1 MSNLR
6 IARTWRYQ
14 CRQPTKCSLSAEICT
29 QLKSQGDRFQTE
41 SILKMNNDCTIVLRY
56 RLRFTQILMN
66 CFDFVHSNTSDKNEN
81 VCLHYEL
88 AIILSSNMYIL

>member
-1 MSNLR
+1 MSDLR

-56 RLRFTQILMN
+56 RLS
-66 CFDFVHSNTSDKNEN
+66 FDFVHSNTSDKNEN